1 VFICACIGNETP
13 LKPIQMLWV
22 NLIMDSLGSL
32 ALATEPPYD
41 ELLQREPT
49 KRNESIIS
57 ALMWKHIS
65 IQSLVQLI
73 LLIIMFLIA
82 PEFMKE
88 QNIVRLAENYIILD
102 CYGELPGGKTDP
114 DYIIYGPESKW
125 GNTKLIIG
133 ANEEKCGNYADRQDL
148 SVAYKEYQ
156 DSQGGT
162 VHMTLIFTIFVF
174 YTLFNQFNCRII
186 NDQFNIFVRITR
198 SLLFPLITLFEMA
211 LQVILVQFG
220 NTVFHCCER
229 GLTGKQW
236 GICLGFSAITFVVSI
251 ICKLIPLEKCIQPI
265 LDKYGGDDQEE
276 EEGEGE
282 ANKVEKK
289 EKVVNK
295 KNNNNS
301 NFESIDSSIKIKINK
316 NADREIY
323 NVIVESDSS
332 KENNQAPQSDNKKLT
347 IKEKK
352 ELIE

>member
-1 VFICACIGNETP
+1 
-13 LKPIQMLWV
+13 
-22 NLIMDSLGSL
+22 
-32 ALATEPPYD
+32 
-41 ELLQREPT
+41 
-49 KRNESIIS
+49 
-57 ALMWKHIS
+57 
-65 IQSLVQLI
+65 
-73 LLIIMFLIA
+73 
-82 PEFMKE
+82 
-88 QNIVRLAENYIILD
+88 
-102 CYGELPGGKTDP
+102 
-114 DYIIYGPESKW
+114 
-125 GNTKLIIG
+125 
-133 ANEEKCGNYADRQDL
+133 
-148 SVAYKEYQ
+148 
-156 DSQGGT
+156 
-162 VHMTLIFTIFVF
+162 
-174 YTLFNQFNCRII
+174 
-186 NDQFNIFVRITR
+186 
-198 SLLFPLITLFEMA
+198 MA

-236 GICLGFSAITFVVSI
+236 GICIGFSAITFVVSI

-265 LDKYGGDDQEE
+265 LDKYGGDDEEE

-332 KENNQAPQSDNKKLT
+332 KENNQVPQSDNKKLT